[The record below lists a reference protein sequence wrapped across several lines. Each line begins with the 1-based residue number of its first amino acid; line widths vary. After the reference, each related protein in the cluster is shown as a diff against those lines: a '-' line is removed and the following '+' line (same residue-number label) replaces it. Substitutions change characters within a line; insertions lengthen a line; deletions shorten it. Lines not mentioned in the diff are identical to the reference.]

1 MLALRGGVSST
12 CVYGRFGQRLRQHPP
27 SGPMEPTGPGP
38 PWVHRGCAQLRCPW
52 MVSGAVC
59 GVCKSQVTNCHGC
72 LGGCVRG
79 VGSWCKMAVVSS
91 SMVSFRNAAYNMFF
105 KRTTTTLGFVL
116 GPPTCARPGALPQAC
131 VTCKPSQEELTS
143 GARLTGG
150 AIVGEW
156 ALHKTFD
163 QIWENAN
170 KGKLSHHQAWF
181 KKE

>member
-1 MLALRGGVSST
+1 MGSRE
-12 CVYGRFGQRLRQHPP
+12 REHI
-27 SGPMEPTGPGP
+27 
-38 PWVHRGCAQLRCPW
+38 
-52 MVSGAVC
+52 
-59 GVCKSQVTNCHGC
+59 
-72 LGGCVRG
+72 
-79 VGSWCKMAVVSS
+79 SWCKMAVVSS

-116 GPPTCARPGALPQAC
+116 G
-131 VTCKPSQEELTS
+131 
-143 GARLTGG
+143 G

>member
-1 MLALRGGVSST
+1 MQDGSGFKLNGELPQRGIQHVLQADNYDAWLRARSAD
-12 CVYGRFGQRLRQHPP
+12 LR
-27 SGPMEPTGPGP
+27 
-38 PWVHRGCAQLRCPW
+38 A
-52 MVSGAVC
+52 
-59 GVCKSQVTNCHGC
+59 
-72 LGGCVRG
+72 
-79 VGSWCKMAVVSS
+79 
-91 SMVSFRNAAYNMFF
+91 
-105 KRTTTTLGFVL
+105 
-116 GPPTCARPGALPQAC
+116 PGALSQAC

-143 GARLTGG
+143 GAHLTGG

>member
-1 MLALRGGVSST
+1 
-12 CVYGRFGQRLRQHPP
+12 
-27 SGPMEPTGPGP
+27 
-38 PWVHRGCAQLRCPW
+38 
-52 MVSGAVC
+52 
-59 GVCKSQVTNCHGC
+59 
-72 LGGCVRG
+72 
-79 VGSWCKMAVVSS
+79 
-91 SMVSFRNAAYNMFF
+91 MVSFRNAAYNMFF